1 MTNTNYEVQVKVNGG
16 EYRVFTFKNWIDAKN
31 TFEFYGKDKGLFN
44 LEEVL
49 FIDYVEERL
58 AVA

>member
-16 EYRVFTFKNWIDAKN
+16 EYTVFTFKKWTDAKN
-31 TFEFYGKDKGLFN
+31 TFEFYGKDKELFN

-49 FIDYVEERL
+49 FIDYVDERL